1 MAWVNAFPNIE
12 ILTKQRERAGKTGH
26 KGQQKRN
33 YDETEPRPLILLK
46 ISCLLKKKMPIFLL
60 KILGVSDLKT

>member
-46 ISCLLKKKMPIFLL
+46 ISCLLKKKNANFSIEDSGCF
-60 KILGVSDLKT
+60 